1 MKLKSFL
8 VSTTAIAVVSDS
20 MLIPFYPQFFAD
32 AFGVT
37 DPRHVGIYLAAT
49 CFTVMLAFPGWA
61 LLAKKVPPLRVL
73 LFTQLAAGLLSI
85 GCYGCTNVVAFWLVS
100 LGMLVFKASYLLI
113 YPYVMSLED
122 KANHA
127 ATIGLLS
134 VIVHLGGIAGALLGG
149 AVLQAFEP
157 RHAFLVMAAGDF
169 LQMGVC
175 LFSFGS
181 AAASKGEPVAEAAPS
196 TPARKGMVHRLGL
209 VMFVFYFSAFLVR
222 PFFATYW
229 ESISSFR
236 SPVVA
241 GFVFAIP
248 GLVALL
254 ALWLRKGD
262 TAIPLAIVLGTLGL
276 LLQAAPFAPV
286 VLVGRCVFG
295 WALFHAIVK
304 LDLLLFELSTPE
316 SYATDFSKINICQ
329 QLGVL
334 VSSFTAG
341 TLVVSHGLR
350 IPFFAAAVG
359 FVLTLVS
366 YGRLLAPEKPKT
378 ADKEVVVIS

>member
-8 VSTTAIAVVSDS
+8 VSTTALAVVSDS

-32 AFGVT
+32 SFGVT

-61 LLAKKVPPLRVL
+61 HLAKKIAPLRVL

-85 GCYGCTNVVAFWLVS
+85 GCFACTNVVAFWLVS
-100 LGMLVFKASYLLI
+100 LSMLVFKASYLLI

-169 LQMGVC
+169 LQMVVC
-175 LFSFGS
+175 LFSVNS
-181 AAASKGEPVAEAAPS
+181 AASRAAEPAPEA
-196 TPARKGMVHRLGL
+196 TPTTAARKGAVYRLGL

-222 PFFATYW
+222 PFFASYW
-229 ESISSFR
+229 ESISSLR
-236 SPVVA
+236 SPLVS

-262 TAIPLAIVLGTLGL
+262 TPIPRAIVLGTVGL
-276 LLQAAPFAPV
+276 LLQAAPFEAV
-286 VLVGRCVFG
+286 VLAGRCIFG

-316 SYATDFSKINICQ
+316 SYATDFGKINICQ

-366 YGRLLAPEKPKT
+366 YGRLLTPEKPKAT
-378 ADKEVVVIS
+378 GKGVMAIS

>member
-20 MLIPFYPQFFAD
+20 MLIPFYPKFFAD

-37 DPRHVGIYLAAT
+37 DPRHIGIYLAAT

-61 LLAKKVPPLRVL
+61 RLAKKVPTLRVL

-85 GCYGCTNVVAFWLVS
+85 GCYACTNVVAFWLVS
-100 LGMLVFKASYLLI
+100 LAMLVFKASYLLI

-122 KANHA
+122 KANHG

-157 RHAFLVMAAGDF
+157 RHAFIVMAAGDF
-169 LQMGVC
+169 IQMGVC
-175 LFSFGS
+175 LFSSGS
-181 AAASKGEPVAEAAPS
+181 AAAASTNDAPDAAPAS
-196 TPARKGMVHRLGL
+196 ARKGMVHRLGL

-229 ESISSFR
+229 ESISSVR
-236 SPVVA
+236 SPVVS

-248 GLVALL
+248 GWVALV
-254 ALWLRKGD
+254 ALWLRKGN
-262 TAIPLAIVLGTLGL
+262 TPIPLALALGTVGL
-276 LLQAAPFAPV
+276 LLQAAPFGVV

-295 WALFHAIVK
+295 WALFHGIVK
-304 LDLLLFELSTPE
+304 LDVLLFELSTPE
-316 SYATDFSKINICQ
+316 SYATDFGKINICQ

-341 TLVVSHGLR
+341 TLVVSHGQR

-366 YGRLLAPEKPKT
+366 YGRLLTSEKPKT
-378 ADKEVVVIS
+378 ADKGAMAIS